1 MTFTPSSTL
10 SRALCTGVA
19 TVFVP
24 VASIAQTASTTSLA
38 PVVVTAARY
47 QQEQVD
53 ALPHTTTISSTAIR
67 NSMAPDLP
75 TLLSAEAGI
84 QITRNGGLGSTS
96 GLFMRGTRSAQ
107 TLVLIDGIPISKQ
120 DATGTVSLEHLAL
133 DQIDRVEIVR
143 GNVSALYGSGAI
155 GGVVQIFTRA
165 SRASDAQSASTV
177 AVNASAGLTV
187 GSEGRRS
194 ANAGLSGE
202 YNGTFYGVSASGTKS
217 NGFSALNTQQ
227 VPAAN
232 PDHDGYSNT
241 SASAYLT
248 HRFNANHLVGGRVLS
263 SDGQFDYD
271 SAFGAPA
278 DGHTGRTKLLQSAL
292 HSEHRFLPNWK
303 SSLQLANNRE
313 INTSVNGGL
322 FGYSDR
328 YATKVS
334 LLQWNN
340 SVTVGQGLTL
350 SVGAERQNQ
359 KLDADDGF
367 GGLYGYRRKATS
379 LYAGGQV
386 RSDAFSLQANVRHDR
401 FDGNPN
407 DVSKST
413 GLIAAG
419 FSVSPAWRVTAM
431 ASTGFNMPSLGYLYA
446 PFFGN
451 AALKPEES
459 KGGELGLQY
468 KNADTLVNWRL
479 FTTRVRN
486 EFDYDF
492 IANTLANLSSTRN
505 RGLETSATGR
515 LRVQQGLNWNA
526 SLTLQKPEDA
536 TTGAQLTRRAR
547 WLANV
552 GATQQLGQLQLG
564 ADLRLTGK
572 RRDTAATPTAQLGG
586 YALVDVRAQYRI
598 TKDFAVVARVENALD
613 RNYQTAWGYNSPG
626 RTFQVGVRYHR

>member
-1 MTFTPSSTL
+1 MTFIPRSTY
-10 SRALCTGVA
+10 SRALCTGLA
-19 TVFVP
+19 AACVP
-24 VASIAQTASTTSLA
+24 SIALAQTPSTTSLA

-67 NSMAPDLP
+67 NSQAPDLP

-84 QITRNGGLGSTS
+84 QVTRNGGLGSTS
-96 GLFMRGTRSAQ
+96 GLFMRGARSVQ
-107 TLVLIDGIPISKQ
+107 TLVLIDGIPMSKQ

-143 GNVSALYGSGAI
+143 GNVSAIYGSGAI

-165 SRASDAQSASTV
+165 SRASQAESADTV
-177 AVNASAGLTV
+177 AVHGSAGLTL
-187 GSEGRRS
+187 GSQGRRS

-202 YNGTFYGVSASGTKS
+202 YKGTFYGVSASGTKS
-217 NGFSALNTQQ
+217 DGFSALNTQQ

-232 PDHDGYSNT
+232 ADRDGYSNT
-241 SASAYLT
+241 SASAFLT
-248 HRFNANHLVGGRVLS
+248 HRFNADHLVGGRVLS
-263 SDGQFDYD
+263 ADGQFDYD

-278 DGHTGRTKLLQSAL
+278 DVHTGRTKLLQYAL

-303 SSLQLANNRE
+303 TNLQIASNRE
-313 INTSVNGGL
+313 TNTSVNGGL

-328 YATKVS
+328 FVTNVS
-334 LLQWNN
+334 ILQWNN
-340 SVTVGQGLTL
+340 AITVGQHLTFTA
-350 SVGAERQNQ
+350 GAERQNQ
-359 KLDADDGF
+359 RLEADDGF
-367 GGLYGYRRKATS
+367 GGLYDYGRKATS
-379 LYAGGQV
+379 LYGGGQL
-386 RSDAFSLQANVRHDR
+386 RAGAFSLQANVRHDR
-401 FDGNPN
+401 YDGNPS
-407 DVSKST
+407 DVSKTT
-413 GLIAAG
+413 GLVAAG
-419 FSVSPAWRVTAM
+419 FSLSPAWRITAM

-468 KNADTLVNWRL
+468 KDAETLVNWRL

-505 RGLETSATGR
+505 LGLETSASGR
-515 LRVQQGLNWNA
+515 VRLQQGLHWNA

-536 TTGAQLTRRAR
+536 NTGAQLTRRAR
-547 WLANV
+547 WLANL
-552 GATQQLGQLQLG
+552 GATQKLGSVQVG
-564 ADLRLTGK
+564 ADVRLTGK

-586 YALVDVRAQYRI
+586 YALLDVRAQYNI
-598 TKDFAVVARVENALD
+598 TPELAAVARVENALA
-613 RNYQTAWGYNSPG
+613 RNYQTVWGYNAPG
-626 RTFQVGVRYHR
+626 RTFQVGLRYHR